1 MKKELLSIGDVISL
15 KGEPKSEVYT
25 VTRIQFIPDFG
36 NVITIMDY
44 KGNLYTVHIDDI
56 VS

>member
-1 MKKELLSIGDVISL
+1 MKEKFLSIGDVISL
-15 KGEPKSEVYT
+15 KGEPKSENYI
-25 VTRIQFIPDFG
+25 VTRIQFVPDFG